1 MAICVVRSTEQLDLG
16 LVLTPER
23 YNPKRRINTNDG
35 QSFCK
40 LSEFVTL
47 ANDLVTSREPGNF
60 LVLNTSDARGG
71 CVNIPHTSVD
81 MLSSSKKRIRKG
93 DVIISRLR
101 PYLKQI
107 AYCDVDFDNLVGST
121 EFYVLRSRVE
131 GDSIAFLLPFLL
143 SETVQRVF
151 QSAVEG
157 SQHPRFQPQDLLE
170 LPLPQNL
177 VEKKDSMSERVEMAL
192 AHYRMYNSELGSLVN
207 DCESDFE
214 AVSERTV

>member
-23 YNPKRRINTNDG
+23 YNPKRRISTNG
-35 QSFCK
+35 EQAFFK
-40 LSEFVTL
+40 LSEFATL
-47 ANDLVTSREPGNF
+47 ANDQVTSRETGSY
-60 LVLNTSDARGG
+60 LVLNTSDALGG
-71 CVNIPHTSVD
+71 CINIPHMTVNK
-81 MLSSSKKRIRKG
+81 LSSSKKRIRKG

-121 EFYVLRSRVE
+121 EFYVLRPRVE
-131 GDSIAFLLPFLL
+131 GDNIAFLLPFLL
-143 SETVQRVF
+143 SEPVQLVF

-170 LPLPQNL
+170 LPVPQAL
-177 VEKKDSMSERVEMAL
+177 VDKKDSISEGVETAL
-192 AHYRMYNSELGSLVN
+192 AHYRKYVSSLGSLIN
-207 DCESDFE
+207 DCENEFE
-214 AVSERTV
+214 ED